1 LKKSGGEP
9 IMIRFLSN
17 QNAAS
22 RKSLMGYLLF
32 NLGKSERQYF
42 EVSYNSTLK
51 AYFITTKGKANAV
64 YAVNHT
70 IAFEDLMQ
78 TIKTAKTVRIG
89 FGENVAYVGGSVNVA
104 VDAGGGVT
112 VPASISTTG
121 DVEAYVSRLGN
132 ASGVTGTNGQNISD
146 PISVILAHELLGH
159 ARLMLIGQP
168 SGQPEAIQSEN
179 DYRRGRGLEER
190 Q

>member
-1 LKKSGGEP
+1 
-9 IMIRFLSN
+9 MIRFLSN

-22 RKSLMGYLLF
+22 RRSLMGYLTY
-32 NLGKSERQYF
+32 NLSRSERAYF
-42 EVSYNSTLK
+42 EVTYNSRLR
-51 AYFITTKGKANAV
+51 AYFITTKGNANAV

-70 IAFEDLMQ
+70 IAFEHLMQ
-78 TIKTAKTVRIG
+78 TIRAAGTVRIG

-104 VDAGGGVT
+104 VGAGGGVT
-112 VPASISTTG
+112 VPSAISNSG

-132 ASGVTGTNGQNISD
+132 AAGVTGTSGQNISD

-179 DYRRGRGLEER
+179 DYRRGRGIEER
-190 Q
+190 QQ